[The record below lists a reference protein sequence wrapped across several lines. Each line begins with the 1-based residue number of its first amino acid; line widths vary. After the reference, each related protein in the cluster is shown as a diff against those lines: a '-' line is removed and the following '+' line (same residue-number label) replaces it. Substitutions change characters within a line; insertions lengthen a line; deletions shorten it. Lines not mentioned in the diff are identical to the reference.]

1 MNTTICSAIS
11 GRRLLSFSY
20 HGFPRIVEPHAHG
33 VSKAG
38 NDVMRCFQVSGGSE
52 SGKVVDW
59 KLMLVDEMSGL
70 SVLNDTFSGPRPGY
84 QPGDRGMV
92 EIYCE
97 L

>member
-1 MNTTICSAIS
+1 MNSAICRAIS
-11 GRRLLSFSY
+11 ELHLLSFSY
-20 HGFPRIVEPHAHG
+20 RGYPRVVEPHAHG

-38 NDVMRCFQVSGGSE
+38 NDVLRCFQVSGGSE

-70 SVLNDTFSGPRPGY
+70 TVLSDSFSAPRPGY
-84 QPGDRGMV
+84 KPGDRGMV
-92 EIYCE
+92 QIYCE